1 MSFRRINDQ
10 LVIDGTNNITASI
23 NIIRQ
28 LQADCLRKDAEID
41 RLRKQLAAVGVDPDG
56 ATSTVKHEHHTHNH
70 THTPNL
76 EHPPISPQPPMTLP
90 PANSDTEPGSVHH
103 MQQ

>member
-28 LQADCLRKDAEID
+28 LQADIIRKDAEID
-41 RLRKQLAAVGVDPDG
+41 RLRKQLAAVGIEPPII
-56 ATSTVKHEHHTHNH
+56 KHEQIISSNNSQQQQQIDEENSHQQIINE
-70 THTPNL
+70 NL
-76 EHPPISPQPPMTLP
+76 TMSGDDQENEGREQGQH
-90 PANSDTEPGSVHH
+90 
-103 MQQ
+103 